1 MTIIRLQF
9 THKNFK
15 IRYLI
20 SLRSRYLMLLPSTL
34 MSPWWISMILN
45 RAWNRLDLPD
55 PVLPTMPTFSVGLV
69 QKVTPFRASDRSL
82 LYRKCTFL
90 KETTPIVGQNGE
102 TWNDLRQMNL
112 LYPVVGKYC
121 LLNCWKMSKLNTIC
135 KYNNINKTMS
145 ITYLI
150 KTRGPFSPE
159 KPVQINEYI

>member
-1 MTIIRLQF
+1 MTFKLIKEIDAGSIMFFIRHCTKNPHWQLTIISLQF

-15 IRYLI
+15 IPYLI

-34 MSPWWISMILN
+34 MSPWWISVILN

-82 LYRKCTFL
+82 LYRKRTFL

-102 TWNDLRQMNL
+102 TWNDWKQMNL
-112 LYPVVGKYC
+112 LYP
-121 LLNCWKMSKLNTIC
+121 L
-135 KYNNINKTMS
+135 
-145 ITYLI
+145 LI
-150 KTRGPFSPE
+150 KLLE
-159 KPVQINEYI
+159 NVKIKYHM